1 MTIDH
6 ELHHTAWQMQQDGY
20 SWSEISRELGCKESV
35 AQAMAERFVRDN
47 EAEAHASQVPLFDL

>member
-1 MTIDH
+1 
-6 ELHHTAWQMQQDGY
+6 MQHDGY